1 MAGPEDDVFRKLKE
15 ATENASIVK
24 PGIPPATALKSNK
37 QSWCRAFK
45 VIFPLFNINGCSY
58 KTQ

>member
-1 MAGPEDDVFRKLKE
+1 MQVLKK
-15 ATENASIVK
+15 TKKKK
-24 PGIPPATALKSNK
+24 PGIPPATALESNK

-45 VIFPLFNINGCSY
+45 VIFPLFNISGCSY